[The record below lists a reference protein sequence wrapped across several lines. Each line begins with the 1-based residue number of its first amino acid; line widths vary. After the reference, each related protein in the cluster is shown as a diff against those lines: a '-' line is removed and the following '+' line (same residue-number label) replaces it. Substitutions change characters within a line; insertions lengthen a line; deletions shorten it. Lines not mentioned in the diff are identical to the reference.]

1 MVVKVSE
8 TKLTFTNEQAKQIQ
22 EIVSKDLEFKENFTL
37 IVNAWRMQKISTKNA
52 VRLVKDELGKAKK
65 RDIKNQGLILK

>member
-22 EIVSKDLEFKENFTL
+22 DIVSKDLEFKKNFTL
-37 IVNAWRMQKISTKNA
+37 IVNAWRMQKIGTKNA
-52 VRLVKDELGKAKK
+52 VRLVKEELEKAKK
-65 RDIKNQGLILK
+65 EI

>member
-22 EIVSKDLEFKENFTL
+22 GIVSKDLEFKKNFTL
-37 IVNAWRMQKISTKNA
+37 IVNAWRMQKIGTKNA
-52 VRLVKDELGKAKK
+52 VRLVKDELRKAKK
-65 RDIKNQGLILK
+65 RI